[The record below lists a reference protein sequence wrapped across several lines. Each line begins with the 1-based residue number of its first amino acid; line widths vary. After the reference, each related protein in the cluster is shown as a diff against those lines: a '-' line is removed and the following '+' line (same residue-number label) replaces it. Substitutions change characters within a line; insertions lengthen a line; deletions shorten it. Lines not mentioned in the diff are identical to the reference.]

1 MNHGIMAQDWDTLM
15 IAFWSSLYGCCYF
28 LACHL
33 PFVNA
38 NLGRNS
44 YWLASGE
51 RREGGVRGANR
62 FVTNSL
68 KRMLQLALFRLW
80 GESIC
85 EIQKHFR
92 HADLINC
99 PPGRV
104 FTQCQVF
111 RAVLTA
117 NCITNCCIIMF
128 DYNANASYNSIKIG
142 HTLNWPY
149 YARSSTTCICQIQIH
164 LQRRVYVCVWVAPPD
179 AVALYS
185 KPKLDA

>member
-1 MNHGIMAQDWDTLM
+1 MNHGIMAQDWDTLLS
-15 IAFWSSLYGCCYF
+15 AFWSCLYGWCYF

-33 PFVNA
+33 PFVHA
-38 NLGRNS
+38 NRSRNS
-44 YWLASGE
+44 YWEGE
-51 RREGGVRGANR
+51 GRGRGASTANK

-85 EIQKHFR
+85 QIQKHFR
-92 HADLINC
+92 HADLINY
-99 PPGRV
+99 RV
-104 FTQCQVF
+104 FTQSEVF

-117 NCITNCCIIMF
+117 NCITNCIIMF

-149 YARSSTTCICQIQIH
+149 RCARSSTTCICQIQIH
-164 LQRRVYVCVWVAPPD
+164 LYIYLCVCEWRHQMRLPCNRNPN
-179 AVALYS
+179 
-185 KPKLDA
+185 